1 MSDTTGRRIV
11 RVSIE
16 PSLLQ
21 NMFTVGRTFD
31 GVTVAEGLPEGAM
44 CVGSAYDPQRLTAEL
59 FFVHESF
66 DIVDTGN
73 MVPQFPIVYE
83 RRQP

>member
-1 MSDTTGRRIV
+1 MTNQTGRRIA
-11 RVSIE
+11 RVTVDIGF
-16 PSLLQ
+16 LQ
-21 NMFTVGRTFD
+21 DMLTAGNRLD
-31 GVTVAEGLPEGAM
+31 GVIVTQGLPDGAQF
-44 CVGSAYDPQRLTAEL
+44 VGSSYDPQRLTAEL